1 MFNLKNKKIKKLF
14 LFALICATGL
24 MLNAQTTVTFKPD
37 ATVGQDAT
45 LFMMDNGCIPQGW
58 TDTPADLNYGNEPGF
73 PMVRWTY
80 SANQCG
86 SGTTRELLKFS
97 QLSTIP
103 SNAIIQSAQL
113 KLYGTP
119 TDQNTWFPGHPSV
132 FLENNV
138 DVYMVTNTWTENAVT
153 WNNQPSVSTNP
164 VFSIPVSTS
173 QYNWNY
179 TSGNIAN
186 IIQSMI
192 SGQNNGFMFR
202 LQNEN
207 DVYRAMCFASSD
219 HSDSSLWPELTITY
233 TVCEA
238 DFTYCV
244 TTDSIN
250 VYTFTSL
257 NPNYPNHNWIID
269 GQYVSHDPSFEFYL
283 SPGTHKICYVAETGD
298 DKCEKCI
305 TICVDENA
313 KSELGQ
319 KSQEMNNPSN
329 LPAQGKLLERDVVGE
344 TSILIF
350 PNPTR
355 DIWSLKINSLNEEEV
370 EISIVDVEG
379 KLIYSHTESLKKGD
393 NNFSIGNKNYNK
405 GTYILNIKGRT
416 IKSSRKIVKE

>member
-1 MFNLKNKKIKKLF
+1 MKKLF

-24 MLNAQTTVTFKPD
+24 ILNAQNPVTVTFKPD
-37 ATVGQDAT
+37 ATIGKDAIVFTRVGANDANT
-45 LFMMDNGCIPQGW
+45 
-58 TDTPADLNYGNEPGF
+58 NYGNYPELI
-73 PMVRWTY
+73 MITWTWDG
-80 SANQCG
+80 NL
-86 SGTTRELLKFS
+86 GTIRSLIKFEE
-97 QLSTIP
+97 LSTIP
-103 SNAIIQSAQL
+103 SNAVITNVQL
-113 KLYGTP
+113 KFFGVYSSGIAPQGNSYYTGSTFP
-119 TDQNTWFPGHPSV
+119 TNPVLVSRVTSTWNENT
-132 FLENNV
+132 
-138 DVYMVTNTWTENAVT
+138 VT
-153 WNNQPSVSTNP
+153 WNTQPTTTTTNQMLIPASATQWGWDYTINNTNDLKAIVQDMVNNPSSNH
-164 VFSIPVSTS
+164 
-173 QYNWNY
+173 
-179 TSGNIAN
+179 
-186 IIQSMI
+186 
-192 SGQNNGFMFR
+192 GFM
-202 LQNEN
+202 LQLQTEAT
-207 DVYRAMCFASSD
+207 YRDMLFGSSD
-219 HSDSSLWPELTITY
+219 NPNPELWPELIVTY

-305 TICVDENA
+305 AICVDENA
-313 KSELGQ
+313 KSELEQ
-319 KSQEMNNPSN
+319 KSQEIIKQQPTDSSVQGTI
-329 LPAQGKLLERDVVGE
+329 PACDVVSE
-344 TSILIF
+344 NILIF